1 VANAGVLIGKQSHWW
16 LAGGYGIAAA
26 LMLVAALIEARSG
39 IDSALEQ
46 IAKVVKSD
54 CSLADQMRIKCAAVG
69 PEH

>member
-16 LAGGYGIAAA
+16 LAGGCGIAAA

-46 IAKVVKSD
+46 IANPLS
-54 CSLADQMRIKCAAVG
+54 SG
-69 PEH
+69 